1 MAVRYEDFLKKLPK
15 HERDAIAK
23 RAAELLAEE
32 ASLQEMRKAMK
43 RSQASVARKLKV
55 KQAAVSKIEKR
66 TDMYVSTLRAYVEAM
81 GGSLDIIAT
90 FPGGR
95 PVKITQFEELR

>member
-1 MAVRYEDFLKKLPK
+1 MAIKARDFINALPK
-15 HERDAIAK
+15 HERVAIAK

-32 ASLQEMRKAMK
+32 ASLQEMRKAHK
-43 RSQASVARKLKV
+43 RSQASVARKLNV

-90 FPGGR
+90 FPGSP